1 MERRTVKKK
10 EIKIIRRKASTKI
23 ILIKTKEKII
33 KAKKRIRKN

>member
-10 EIKIIRRKASTKI
+10 EIKIIRRKAQTKI